1 MEYTAGTLTPVT
13 SDSKVMIDRGQMIIR
28 SVFFYL
34 DRSYL
39 LHSPSQPSLEEMGI
53 SQFRSHIF
61 ADAAFRSRTL
71 QGACDLV
78 EYDRQGREQYVD
90 NTLFQKAIQM
100 FHDLGVYA
108 KDFEPIYL
116 RSTQSFLV
124 KWRQRELSVQSLA
137 GYVEACRMLFDRE
150 IARCDLYRLDES
162 TRKDIVTE
170 LEELLIAHAQANLV
184 EIKDVSELLDRGEMK
199 PLEQLFS
206 LLERKGL
213 ADRLRPAFEAYIN
226 TQGSSIVF
234 DEAQEENMVIRL
246 LEFKRKLDTIWRVA
260 FQKHEGLGHSLR
272 EAFESFINKTKKSNM
287 TWGTDNPKPGEMI
300 AKYVDMI
307 LRGGAKAI
315 PATLAHSGGTVHDV
329 GNDDMDDAGGGED
342 VEISRQL
349 DQVLDMF
356 RFVHG
361 KAVFEAFYKRDLARR
376 LLMGRSASADAEK
389 SMLTRLK
396 SGKSCIAI
404 LGSLLMKTQNVER
417 ALHTT
422 WNKCSRTLS

>member
-1 MEYTAGTLTPVT
+1 MT
-13 SDSKVMIDRGQMIIR
+13 IR
-28 SVFFYL
+28 SIFFYL

-53 SQFRSHIF
+53 SQFRTHIISDP
-61 ADAAFRSRTL
+61 ALRLRTL
-71 QGACDLV
+71 EGACDLV
-78 EYDRQGREQYVD
+78 EYDRQGNEHSAD
-90 NTLFQKAIQM
+90 NFLFKRAVQM
-100 FHDLGVYA
+100 FYDLGVYT
-108 KDFEPIYL
+108 KEFEPKFL
-116 RSTQSFLV
+116 ESTQTFLFN
-124 KWRQRELSVQSLA
+124 WRQRELSMQSLA
-137 GYVEACRMLFDRE
+137 GYIEACRLLFDRE

-162 TRKDIVTE
+162 TRKDLVTN
-170 LEELLIAHAQANLV
+170 LEEILLAQAQASLV
-184 EIKDVSELLDRGEMK
+184 EIKNVSELLDRGEMK

-213 ADRLRPAFEAYIN
+213 AERLRPAFEAYIN
-226 TQGSSIVF
+226 TQGSLIVF
-234 DEAQEENMVIRL
+234 DESQEDKMVIRL

-307 LRGGAKAI
+307 LKGGAKAI
-315 PATLAHSGGTVHDV
+315 PATLAHSSGTVHDD
-329 GNDDMDDAGGGED
+329 NDDMDDAGGDED
-342 VEISRQL
+342 AEISRQL

-361 KAVFEAFYKRDLARR
+361 KAVFEAFYKKDLARR
-376 LLMGRSASADAEK
+376 LLMGRSASSDAEK

-396 SGKSCIAI
+396 SGKLYTA
-404 LGSLLMKTQNVER
+404 LLWSLL
-417 ALHTT
+417 TT
-422 WNKCSRTLS
+422 W

>member
-1 MEYTAGTLTPVT
+1 MVEVEHAAGTPILGTCDLRILAHHT
-13 SDSKVMIDRGQMIIR
+13 QMTIR
-28 SVFFYL
+28 SIFFYM

-39 LHSPSQPSLEEMGI
+39 LHSSSQPSLEEMGI

-61 ADAAFRSRTL
+61 ADASLRSRTL

-90 NTLFQKAIQM
+90 NALFRKAIQM
-100 FHDLGVYA
+100 FHDLGVYT
-108 KDFEPIYL
+108 KEFEPKFL
-116 RSTQSFLV
+116 GDTQAFLV
-124 KWRQRELSVQSLA
+124 AWSQRELYVKGLA
-137 GYVEACRMLFDRE
+137 GYVEQCRLLFDRE
-150 IARCDLYRLDES
+150 IARCNLYRLDDT
-162 TRKDIVTE
+162 TRNDLVAN
-170 LEELLIAHAQANLV
+170 LEEILVAHAQARLV
-184 EIKDVSELLDRGEMK
+184 EIKDVSELLERGETK
-199 PLEQLFS
+199 SLEQLFS
-206 LLERKGL
+206 LLQRKGL
-213 ADRLRPAFEAYIN
+213 AEKLRPAFEAYIS
-226 TQGSSIVF
+226 TKGSSIVF
-234 DEAQEENMVIRL
+234 DEDREAEMVVRL
-246 LEFKRKLDTIWRVA
+246 LEFKRKLDLIWRTA

-315 PATLAHSGGTVHDV
+315 PATLASSGSVVHDID
-329 GNDDMDDAGGGED
+329 NEDIDDIGGEED
-342 VEISRQL
+342 AEISRQL

-396 SGKSCIAI
+396 SGMLTMIHS
-404 LGSLLMKTQNVER
+404 SLVV
-417 ALHTT
+417 
-422 WNKCSRTLS
+422 C